1 MVGLIATI
9 WNGTGD
15 DTTVLSTIWE
25 GDSKHGGNMQASL
38 LFKNFH
44 AKVLATRVVPEALVI
59 SADNTPKET
68 KNSIVYVWMIWMLCC
83 FRSTPLWRIRTVYK
97 LVGHTHS
104 HCDRL
109 FSRVKASLMGKSY
122 FSEEQMAEVIIST
135 LRSYNLQW
143 NHLGASLDFES
154 LKRLLGIEIHHLRN
168 VHDLEVFRTSG
179 GIYCRWKQY
188 LSDELWS
195 RPRLIISG
203 ENMAT
208 VASARP
214 PHIKHKFT
222 EDAKGKFQDFLNK
235 IEMQLSGMGILD
247 HKAQAGMAWL
257 RNVTQVDSDH
267 TMPIDDM
274 ISDILNGG
282 APIGAIRPDGGAVV
296 PDDLLLLNCP
306 GHVACQQVASC
317 IDCHTSTW
325 LTHVKL
331 FDSAQMNLSHFRHDM
346 VWHCPHVFCHT

>member
-122 FSEEQMAEVIIST
+122 FSEEQMAEVIIPT

-143 NHLGASLDFES
+143 NHTELHWT
-154 LKRLLGIEIHHLRN
+154 LK
-168 VHDLEVFRTSG
+168 V
-179 GIYCRWKQY
+179 
-188 LSDELWS
+188 
-195 RPRLIISG
+195 
-203 ENMAT
+203 
-208 VASARP
+208 
-214 PHIKHKFT
+214 
-222 EDAKGKFQDFLNK
+222 
-235 IEMQLSGMGILD
+235 
-247 HKAQAGMAWL
+247 
-257 RNVTQVDSDH
+257 
-267 TMPIDDM
+267 
-274 ISDILNGG
+274 
-282 APIGAIRPDGGAVV
+282 
-296 PDDLLLLNCP
+296 
-306 GHVACQQVASC
+306 
-317 IDCHTSTW
+317 
-325 LTHVKL
+325 
-331 FDSAQMNLSHFRHDM
+331 
-346 VWHCPHVFCHT
+346 